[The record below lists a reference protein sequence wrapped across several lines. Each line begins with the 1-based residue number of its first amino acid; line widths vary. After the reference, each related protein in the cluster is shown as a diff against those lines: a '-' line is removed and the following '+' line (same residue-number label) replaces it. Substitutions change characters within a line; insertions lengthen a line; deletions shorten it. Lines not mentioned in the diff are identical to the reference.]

1 MDMIPF
7 RIAIDPKEGFW
18 GPVATVQWDPETTA
32 KIGTSAEQH
41 RIIKVFLADPEA
53 RAQYGREVVD
63 RLADLRSGLC
73 AKVDADGRAYED
85 AKKAAYGVKGLWGK
99 QLKARASAA
108 GGTLRSD
115 KRDLARVE
123 RMMRIYDEEAIQ
135 WTSET

>member
-18 GPVATVQWDPETTA
+18 GPVATVQWDPE
-32 KIGTSAEQH
+32 
-41 RIIKVFLADPEA
+41 A
-53 RAQYGREVVD
+53 RDQYGREVVD